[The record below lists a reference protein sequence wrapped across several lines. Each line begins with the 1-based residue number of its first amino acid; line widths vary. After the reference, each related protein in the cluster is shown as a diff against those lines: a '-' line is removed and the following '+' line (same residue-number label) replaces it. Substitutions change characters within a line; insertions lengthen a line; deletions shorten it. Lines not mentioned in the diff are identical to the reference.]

1 MSHGVYFFMGN
12 EYKAIHEIVNDAPAL
27 PSAPVD
33 RSMPQ
38 VLMLGF
44 RFLAWLN
51 GMGVL
56 LIVLCALGILPTE
69 VPSYLLRMP
78 LVAFL
83 CGLALGG
90 LGLLWVYMVQA
101 SLVLRPRGRRRHHWV
116 PVICVLGS
124 YCISMVMFAVGCWLL
139 VSMGSLVSDG
149 WSHGFGSNGFFIDP
163 LQ

>member
-1 MSHGVYFFMGN
+1 
-12 EYKAIHEIVNDAPAL
+12 
-27 PSAPVD
+27 
-33 RSMPQ
+33 MPQ

-44 RFLAWLN
+44 KFLAWLN

-56 LIVLCALGILPTE
+56 LIVLCALSVIPTE

-83 CGLALGG
+83 CGLALAG

-101 SLVLRPRGRRRHHWV
+101 SLVLRPRGRRRHHWI
-116 PVICVLGS
+116 PVICVLAC
-124 YCISMVMFAVGCWLL
+124 YCASMVIFAVGCWLL

-149 WSHGFGSNGFFIDP
+149 WSHNFGWNGLLADP
-163 LQ
+163 SPLFD

>member
-1 MSHGVYFFMGN
+1 MGN
-12 EYKAIHEIVNDAPAL
+12 EYKAVHEIVADAPV
-27 PSAPVD
+27 PVGMPAD

-44 RFLAWLN
+44 KFLAWLN

-56 LIVLCALGILPTE
+56 LIVLCALSVIPTE

-78 LVAFL
+78 LIAFL
-83 CGLALGG
+83 CGLALAG

-101 SLVLRPRGRRRHHWV
+101 SLILRSPGRRRHHWI
-116 PVICVLGS
+116 PVVCVLGC
-124 YCISMVMFAVGCWLL
+124 YCASMVIFAVGCWLL

-149 WSHGFGSNGFFIDP
+149 WSHNFGSSGFLADP
-163 LQ
+163 WLLFG